1 MALGYLS
8 VKQPVNTLTTMFY
21 INYRYNSKI
30 ETIDSFETEEEAQAM
45 LVEYQLVGGGGVYY
59 LSLVELDE
67 QVDTESGGK

>member
-1 MALGYLS
+1 
-8 VKQPVNTLTTMFY
+8 MFY
-21 INYRYNSKI
+21 INYRYNNKI

-59 LSLVELDE
+59 LSLVELGE